1 MTKTI
6 RLTALALGLAA
17 LTAFSAPAAAA
28 EQPLSIAIVDMNR
41 VMHKA
46 VAAEAI
52 RKEVGVKY
60 KQFQTEIDKMEKQ
73 LHADKEAL
81 DKKMASLSEAD
92 REKQEK
98 AFRARI
104 DKIERLMQDRKQTL
118 TSANNSSMRKL
129 MEEVT
134 KILGDI
140 AKKKSYDAILT
151 QEAVILAAK
160 TMDITDEVLER
171 LNKEVKKIDI
181 DWSAKPPAKK
191 K

>member
-6 RLTALALGLAA
+6 RLTALALCMAV
-17 LTAFSAPAAAA
+17 LTAFSAPAFAA
-28 EQPLSIAIVDMNR
+28 EQPLSFAIVDMNKI
-41 VMHKA
+41 MHKA
-46 VAAEAI
+46 VAAEGI
-52 RKEVGVKY
+52 RKDVGVKY
-60 KQFQTEIDKMEKQ
+60 KQFQAEIDKMEKQ

-81 DKKMASLSEAD
+81 DKKMASLSEAE

-118 TSANNSSMRKL
+118 TSANNNSMRKL

-134 KILGDI
+134 KILGEI
-140 AKKKSYDAILT
+140 AKAKGYDAILT

-160 TMDITDEVLER
+160 TMDITEEVLTR
-171 LNKEVKKIDI
+171 LNKDVKKIDI
-181 DWSAKPPAKK
+181 DWSTKPPAKK

>member
-6 RLTALALGLAA
+6 RLTAFALGLSV
-17 LTAFSAPAAAA
+17 LTAFSAPAVAA
-28 EQPLSIAIVDMNR
+28 EQPLSLAIVDMNR

-60 KQFQTEIDKMEKQ
+60 KQFQAEIDKMEKE
-73 LHADKEAL
+73 LHTDKEAL
-81 DKKMASLSEAD
+81 DKKMAGMSEAE

-104 DKIERLMQDRKQTL
+104 DKIERLMQERKQTL
-118 TSANNSSMRKL
+118 TTANNSSMRKL

-134 KILGDI
+134 KILGDM

-171 LNKEVKKIDI
+171 LNKDVKKIDI